1 MSTLH
6 KQLALSDIAP
16 GMVLSHN
23 LLDTQG
29 QILLP
34 KGAVLTEKTIES
46 MLRHNIVSVRV
57 VTGELTAEE
66 DMLRAS
72 HAQHRLA
79 YLFRGT
85 EEHPTNHLLHQ
96 YVSNFRAGEH
106 E

>member
-1 MSTLH
+1 VSTLH
-6 KQLALSDIAP
+6 KQLALSDILP

-34 KGAVLTEKTIES
+34 KGAVLTEKTIDS
-46 MLRHNIVSVRV
+46 MARHNIASVRV

-66 DMLRAS
+66 DALRTRQ
-72 HAQHRLA
+72 AQNRLR

-85 EEHPTNHLLHQ
+85 EENPVNYLLHQ
-96 YVSNFRAGEH
+96 YVSNFRAGER

>member
-6 KQLALSDIAP
+6 RQLALADLTP

-34 KGAVLTEKTIES
+34 KGAALTEKTIAS
-46 MLRHNIVSVRV
+46 MPRHNIATVRIV
-57 VTGELTAEE
+57 AGELSEEE
-66 DMLRAS
+66 DALREKL
-72 HAQHRLA
+72 AQARLT

-85 EEHPTNHLLHQ
+85 EENPINHLLHQ
-96 YVSNFRAGEH
+96 YVSNFRSGECK
-106 E
+106 